1 MSLIF
6 ELAPANAV
14 LPVFATADHGGAGGE
29 HVTVVGND
37 IQPPLP
43 KLAVTNIAGVSGND
57 VPDPPK
63 PK

>member
-14 LPVFATADHGGAGGE
+14 LPVFATADHGGASGE

-37 IQPPLP
+37 IPPP
-43 KLAVTNIAGVSGND
+43 PPELAPEYASVLGADI
-57 VPDPPK
+57 PPPPPQK
-63 PK
+63 